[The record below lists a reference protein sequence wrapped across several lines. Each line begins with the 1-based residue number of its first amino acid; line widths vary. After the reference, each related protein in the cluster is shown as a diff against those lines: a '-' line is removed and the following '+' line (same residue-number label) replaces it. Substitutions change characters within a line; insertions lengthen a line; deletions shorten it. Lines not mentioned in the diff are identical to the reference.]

1 MDKKKIVL
9 IILALSLIILF
20 PAASFAN
27 TYEYNDIQVYV
38 SNVYRGTAA
47 LKSDTVF
54 NSGDW
59 TFFDVVQNLSDGHV
73 YICME
78 GGQPV
83 DTGVTVQGISQL
95 AAGDV
100 YTSIRFIQSGNMGNV
115 SGQSASNIWR
125 VSYQYTDYNIVLKIN
140 VNATAVKLSTPT
152 VTAGTNVITWNSVAN
167 ASGYNIQYRENE
179 SGSYRTLVN
188 NHQGTSFDIYMSG
201 YYSVQAAASSTGSYL
216 NSDWSTGVS
225 VTYDESQDTSS
236 NGVIGW
242 LIARISSFTSSITQF
257 FGNIRALVSTMGET
271 FTGLTSFLPE
281 EYAAP
286 VWAIAGLFLAFG
298 LFRLIF

>member
-1 MDKKKIVL
+1 MDKKKIIL
-9 IILALSLIILF
+9 IILTLSLIVLF
-20 PAASFAN
+20 PTASFAN
-27 TYEYNDIQVYV
+27 TYEYNDIQIYV

-54 NSGDW
+54 SSGDW
-59 TFFDVVQNLSDGHV
+59 TFFDVVQNLSDGHI

-140 VNATAVKLSTPT
+140 VNATAIVLATP
-152 VTAGTNVITWNSVAN
+152 VVSVSPNVITWQPVAN
-167 ASGYNIQYRENE
+167 ATSYNIRYKENE
-179 SGSYRTLVN
+179 EDTSRVIASNY
-188 NHQGTSFDIYMSG
+188 QGTSYDVYMSG
-201 YYSVQAAASSTGSYL
+201 YYYVQATSSSTGSYT
-216 NSDWSTGVS
+216 NSAWSDPVI
-225 VTYDESQDTSS
+225 VTYDPEQDISS
-236 NGVIGW
+236 NGIIGW
-242 LIARISSFTSSITQF
+242 LIFRINNFTSSITQF
-257 FGNIRALVSTMGET
+257 FGNIRALINTMGDT